1 MSVPIAQWAFR
12 RLGKFS
18 GRRSRAIPAV
28 RVYVD
33 PVEHPAAEKFVDR
46 DAERLALD
54 VPQRLLDPADG
65 GEHDRTA
72 ALSPERVVIHLGP
85 DFLDTERIAADE
97 HALAQILDHA
107 RRRGAAEPVGDAAS
121 PMPLTP
127 SSVTISTMTGCN
139 FPLAIR

>member
-65 GEHDRTA
+65 GEHDRSA
-72 ALSPERVVIHLGP
+72 P
-85 DFLDTERIAADE
+85 
-97 HALAQILDHA
+97 LAQNEWSYISDQISSIRNGSRPMSMRSLKSLTMPA
-107 RRRGAAEPVGDAAS
+107 VAVPPS
-121 PMPLTP
+121 P
-127 SSVTISTMTGCN
+127 
-139 FPLAIR
+139 